1 MSACF
6 SHGSLIAIFPLCTVV
21 EFSFPPLC
29 FHRRM
34 QASGAGD
41 SPSKGQVSSDISN
54 VKAKGELED
63 SFQPD
68 VKVRCICGSSLETE
82 SMIQVSL

>member
-1 MSACF
+1 MHSDRTF
-6 SHGSLIAIFPLCTVV
+6 
-21 EFSFPPLC
+21 FPPLSL
-29 FHRRM
+29 HRRM
-34 QASGAGD
+34 QASGASD

-54 VKAKGELED
+54 VKAKEELED

-82 SMIQVSL
+82 SMIQVGL

>member
-1 MSACF
+1 
-6 SHGSLIAIFPLCTVV
+6 
-21 EFSFPPLC
+21 
-29 FHRRM
+29 M
-34 QASGAGD
+34 QASGEGD